1 MELEMVLSRNT
12 SPSDHRNYIGK
23 NVKARELQARQ
34 LSIPNESGE
43 LYLTKLQ
50 SDLRKCRAQRD
61 QAQYMLK
68 VEKSCRLRDNR
79 GSNCDSLFSL
89 EVRAAALLHQAKI
102 LKKVRGDTRA
112 KLEERLWENRE
123 MYEYEEMKAL

>member
-1 MELEMVLSRNT
+1 MLLLRNT
-12 SPSDHRNYIGK
+12 SPSEHRNYIGMNAK
-23 NVKARELQARQ
+23 TRELQTRQ
-34 LSIPNESGE
+34 LSSPNESKDF
-43 LYLTKLQ
+43 YSAKLQ

-112 KLEERLWENRE
+112 KLEERLWEHAE
-123 MYEYEEMKAL
+123 MYEAEEMKAL

>member
-1 MELEMVLSRNT
+1 MVLSRNT
-12 SPSDHRNYIGK
+12 SPSYHHNYIGT
-23 NVKARELQARQ
+23 NIKARELQARQ
-34 LSIPNESGE
+34 LSISNESEE
-43 LYLTKLQ
+43 LISIKLQ
-50 SDLRKCRAQRD
+50 SALRKCRAQKD

>member
-1 MELEMVLSRNT
+1 MELDMVVLRNN
-12 SPSDHRNYIGK
+12 SPMQHRTYLGM

-34 LSIPNESGE
+34 LSISNANESF
-43 LYLTKLQ
+43 YAAKVQ

-79 GSNCDSLFSL
+79 GNNCDSLFSL
-89 EVRAAALLHQAKI
+89 EIRAAALLHQAKT
-102 LKKVRGDTRA
+102 LKKVRGNTRA
-112 KLEERLWENRE
+112 RLEERLWENRE
-123 MYEYEEMKAL
+123 IFEAEEMKAL

>member
-1 MELEMVLSRNT
+1 MELEMVLSRNN
-12 SPSDHRNYIGK
+12 SPSEHRNYIGT

-34 LSIPNESGE
+34 LSISNESEE
-43 LYLTKLQ
+43 LYSTKLQ
-50 SDLRKCRAQRD
+50 SDLRKCRTQRD